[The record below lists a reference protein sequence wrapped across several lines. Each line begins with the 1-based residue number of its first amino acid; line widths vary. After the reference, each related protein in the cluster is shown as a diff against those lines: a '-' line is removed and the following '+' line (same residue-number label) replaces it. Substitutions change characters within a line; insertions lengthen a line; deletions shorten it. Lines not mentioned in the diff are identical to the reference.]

1 MSTIK
6 NIIEDTLKKRGK
18 YDKQALTFFASFV
31 ISVCLGVSNTVMSYI
46 LNVTENQTADS
57 VFNAF
62 MMLTGA
68 LSGVN
73 VANKLVD
80 SKVKQTEE
88 EING

>member
-1 MSTIK
+1 MNK
-6 NIIEDTLKKRGK
+6 IIEDTLKKNGK
-18 YDKQALTFFASFV
+18 YDKQALTFFTSFV
-31 ISVCLGVSNTVMSYI
+31 ISVCLGVSNTLMSYI

-62 MMLTGA
+62 MVLTGA

-73 VANKLVD
+73 VANKFVD

-88 EING
+88 ETNG

>member
-1 MSTIK
+1 MNK
-6 NIIEDTLKKRGK
+6 IIEDTLKKNGK
-18 YDKQALTFFASFV
+18 YDKQALTFFTSFV
-31 ISVCLGVSNTVMSYI
+31 ISVCLGVSNTIMSYI

-57 VFNAF
+57 VFNAL
-62 MMLTGA
+62 MVLTGA

-88 EING
+88 ETNG

>member
-1 MSTIK
+1 MNK
-6 NIIEDTLKKRGK
+6 IIEDTLKKNGK
-18 YDKQALTFFASFV
+18 YDKQALTFFTSFV
-31 ISVCLGVSNTVMSYI
+31 ISVCLGVSNTIMSYI

-62 MMLTGA
+62 MVLTGA

-88 EING
+88 ETNG

>member
-1 MSTIK
+1 MYK
-6 NIIEDTLKKRGK
+6 IIEDTLKKNGK
-18 YDKQALTFFASFV
+18 YDKQALTFFASFI
-31 ISVCLGVSNTVMSYI
+31 ISVCLGISNTIMSYI

-62 MMLTGA
+62 MVLTGA

>member
-1 MSTIK
+1 MYK
-6 NIIEDTLKKRGK
+6 IIEDTLKKNGK

-31 ISVCLGVSNTVMSYI
+31 ISVCLGISNTIMSYI

-80 SKVKQTEE
+80 SKVKQKEE

>member
-1 MSTIK
+1 MNK
-6 NIIEDTLKKRGK
+6 IIEDTLKKKGK
-18 YDKQALTFFASFV
+18 YDKQALTFFTSFV
-31 ISVCLGVSNTVMSYI
+31 ISVCLGVSNTIMSYI

-62 MMLTGA
+62 MVLTGA

-88 EING
+88 ETNG

>member
-1 MSTIK
+1 MNK
-6 NIIEDTLKKRGK
+6 IIEDTLKKNGK
-18 YDKQALTFFASFV
+18 YDKQALTFFTSFV
-31 ISVCLGVSNTVMSYI
+31 ISVCLGVSNTIMSYI

-62 MMLTGA
+62 MVLTGA

-73 VANKLVD
+73 VANKFVD

>member
-1 MSTIK
+1 MNK
-6 NIIEDTLKKRGK
+6 IIEDTLKKNGK
-18 YDKQALTFFASFV
+18 YDKQALTFFTSFV
-31 ISVCLGVSNTVMSYI
+31 ISVCLGVSNTLTSYI

-62 MMLTGA
+62 MVLTGA

-73 VANKLVD
+73 VANKFVD

-88 EING
+88 ETNG

>member
-1 MSTIK
+1 MNK
-6 NIIEDTLKKRGK
+6 IIEDTLKKNGK
-18 YDKQALTFFASFV
+18 YDKQALTFFTSFV

>member
-1 MSTIK
+1 MNK
-6 NIIEDTLKKRGK
+6 IIEDTLKKNGK
-18 YDKQALTFFASFV
+18 YDKQALTFFTSFV
-31 ISVCLGVSNTVMSYI
+31 ISVCLGVSNTIMSYI

-62 MMLTGA
+62 MVLTGA

-88 EING
+88 

>member
-1 MSTIK
+1 MNK
-6 NIIEDTLKKRGK
+6 IIEDTLKKNGK

-31 ISVCLGVSNTVMSYI
+31 ISVCLGISNTIMSYI

-62 MMLTGA
+62 IVLTGA